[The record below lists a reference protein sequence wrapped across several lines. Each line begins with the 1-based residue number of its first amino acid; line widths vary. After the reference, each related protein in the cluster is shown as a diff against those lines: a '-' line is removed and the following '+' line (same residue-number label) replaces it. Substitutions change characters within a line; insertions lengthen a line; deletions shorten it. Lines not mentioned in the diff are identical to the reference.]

1 MYKLILKLQSQIQQ
15 TPSVKGQRVDFID
28 AVGMWARCC
37 FSAVLGCREKAVV
50 DRRQIAGCIKTF
62 AKFFN

>member
-28 AVGMWARCC
+28 AVGMWALLLLLSCVR
-37 FSAVLGCREKAVV
+37 L
-50 DRRQIAGCIKTF
+50 
-62 AKFFN
+62 